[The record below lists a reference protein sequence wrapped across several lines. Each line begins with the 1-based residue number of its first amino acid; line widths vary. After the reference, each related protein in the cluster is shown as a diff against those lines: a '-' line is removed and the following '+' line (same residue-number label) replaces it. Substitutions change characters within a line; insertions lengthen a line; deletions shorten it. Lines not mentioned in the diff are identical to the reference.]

1 MKIRY
6 IINYV
11 TALLL
16 ILSLNSCRTSEVFNL
31 GTLDCPPF
39 SVEGY
44 KVKSR
49 DIRMG
54 FFVTFYFDRKGRL
67 LNYQYNNIFFSDGKD
82 DIELGDCFNPS
93 GNYLWGLASN
103 SKAGRNM
110 FVNWLAHA
118 GIEGSEE
125 GIGDVLNQISDYA
138 INDTKGQTQYQID
151 TEDNMAQGMDEE
163 AAKKA
168 AGKTF
173 LQNTLM
179 DTFAGAVSG
188 GNFNIIF

>member
-1 MKIRY
+1 MKKY
-6 IINYV
+6 IIFIVNYV
-11 TALLL
+11 AVLFF

-93 GNYLWGLASN
+93 GNY
-103 SKAGRNM
+103 
-110 FVNWLAHA
+110 
-118 GIEGSEE
+118 
-125 GIGDVLNQISDYA
+125 
-138 INDTKGQTQYQID
+138 QYPDSVMKYI
-151 TEDNMAQGMDEE
+151 NMAEPFIPLMQMVHRGCKAKLHKVNKWETPITFTTRIPYQSFGEE
-163 AAKKA
+163 LYKCQDYWKK
-168 AGKTF
+168 GK
-173 LQNTLM
+173 QKKNTQIRQ
-179 DTFAGAVSG
+179 SK
-188 GNFNIIF
+188 